1 MVNVLANLNIIIC
14 HGFIQNKIEMPPPII
29 IFSYSSQD
37 ENPPTNIFVND
48 DEASWIHQ
56 GKK

>member
-48 DEASWIHQ
+48 DEAS
-56 GKK
+56 